1 MAKLP
6 KPKLEEVQAYCQEKG
21 FTTFTPEEFFYYYE
35 ANGWTQ
41 GGRKPIVNWK
51 MAASGWDARKRAEN
65 KQKQTTSFENFDNI
79 KY

>member
-6 KPKLEEVQAYCQEKG
+6 KPKLEEVQEYCKEKG
-21 FTTFTPEEFFYYYE
+21 FTTFTPETFFYYYE

-41 GGRKPIVNWK
+41 GRNKPIVNWK
-51 MAASGWDARKRAEN
+51 MAASGWEARKKAEN
-65 KQKQTTSFENFDNI
+65 KQQTNSENFDNI